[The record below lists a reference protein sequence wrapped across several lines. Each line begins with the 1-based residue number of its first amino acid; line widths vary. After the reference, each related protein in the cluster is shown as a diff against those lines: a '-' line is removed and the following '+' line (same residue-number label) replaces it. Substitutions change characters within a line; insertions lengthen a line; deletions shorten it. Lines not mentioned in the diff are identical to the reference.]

1 MGIMMTAAKSAKAAG
16 LKSLA
21 EVSTITG
28 ISRQTLENWYRNR
41 PELWKVVLAG
51 CLEIKNGRR

>member
-1 MGIMMTAAKSAKAAG
+1 MTAAKSAKAAG

-51 CLEIKNGRR
+51 CLAIKYGTQ